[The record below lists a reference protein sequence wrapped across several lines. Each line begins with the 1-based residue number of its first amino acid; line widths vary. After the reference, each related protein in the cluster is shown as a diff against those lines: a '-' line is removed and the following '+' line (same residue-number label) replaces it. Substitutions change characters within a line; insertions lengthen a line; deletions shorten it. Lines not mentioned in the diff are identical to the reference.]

1 MTKIRDKSSNNHEL
15 LPNRKQQLDKLR
27 PFPEHAL
34 GSLHDSLIV
43 DWTYN
48 SNAIEGNTLT
58 LKETKLVLEDGI
70 TVGGKSLREHF
81 EAVNHREAILYV
93 EDIVQK
99 AEPLSEWQIKSIHRL
114 ILQKIDDSNA
124 GRYRTQNV
132 VISGARHIP
141 PDFLQIPGEMQR
153 FIEWYRQRGTKYHPI
168 EKAALIHTL
177 FVKNHPFV
185 DGNGRTARLL
195 MNFELMKD
203 GYLPWLF
210 ATKIDLGIMRLSTSH
225 TPKEIMRVWSGLWPT
240 GKSGCLICIYG
251 FCINNAGPEVNSPG
265 SAEKNTFKPTSGA
278 PHFYSSRSHRHT
290 GFASIPSGN
299 ECSPSIL
306 VVRIIASFRLK

>member
-1 MTKIRDKSSNNHEL
+1 MNFSKIESK
-15 LPNRKQQLDKLR
+15 KQQLDKLR

-34 GSLHDSLIV
+34 RSLHDNLIV

-48 SNAIEGNTLT
+48 SNAIEGNTLS

-81 EAVNHREAILYV
+81 EAVNHREASLEV
-93 EDIVQK
+93 EDIVQNG
-99 AEPLSEWQIKSIHRL
+99 EPLSEHQIKAIHQL

-153 FIEWYRQRGTKYHPI
+153 FIEWYRQRGAKYHPI
-168 EKAALIHTL
+168 EKAALIHSF
-177 FVKNHPFV
+177 FVKIHPFV
-185 DGNGRTARLL
+185 DGNGRSARLL

-203 GYLPWLF
+203 GYLPVV
-210 ATKIDLGIMRLSTSH
+210 IRNEDRLAYYEALDKSH
-225 TPKEIMRVWSGLWPT
+225 
-240 GKSGCLICIYG
+240 
-251 FCINNAGPEVNSPG
+251 
-265 SAEKNTFKPTSGA
+265 AEGD
-278 PHFYSSRSHRHT
+278 H
-290 GFASIPSGN
+290 
-299 ECSPSIL
+299 ED
-306 VVRIIASFRLK
+306 VVRLVADGEERMLDLYLRILHR